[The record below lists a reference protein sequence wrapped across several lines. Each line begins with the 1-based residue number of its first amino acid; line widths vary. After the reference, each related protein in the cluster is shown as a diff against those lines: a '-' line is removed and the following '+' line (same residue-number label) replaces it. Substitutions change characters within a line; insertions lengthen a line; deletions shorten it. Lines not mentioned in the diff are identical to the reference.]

1 MGRDIKLTF
10 KEYTDLLIRV
20 FGTNAKVGI
29 EFIMLMV
36 KQHDNQGKPG
46 DIPILSISGQK
57 ASGKTALANSLL
69 ALCPDKVTLID
80 NVEIIPWRKKVKKA
94 QKAGHL
100 IILCGQNAPV
110 ADPALPFIC
119 SIVMTKCRYSAEEA
133 LAFRGLN
140 AIREIGISIS

>member
-1 MGRDIKLTF
+1 MERNIKLTF
-10 KEYTDLLIRV
+10 REYTDLLIRV
-20 FGTNAKVGI
+20 FGPDAKIGI

-36 KQHDNQGKPG
+36 KQHDNQGKTG
-46 DIPILSISGQK
+46 DFPILSISGKK

-80 NVEIIPWRKKVKKA
+80 NVERIPWRKKVKKA
-94 QKAGHL
+94 QRAGHL

-110 ADPALPFIC
+110 ADPTLPNIC

-133 LAFRGLN
+133 LAFRKLN
-140 AIREIGISIS
+140 AMREIGISIY